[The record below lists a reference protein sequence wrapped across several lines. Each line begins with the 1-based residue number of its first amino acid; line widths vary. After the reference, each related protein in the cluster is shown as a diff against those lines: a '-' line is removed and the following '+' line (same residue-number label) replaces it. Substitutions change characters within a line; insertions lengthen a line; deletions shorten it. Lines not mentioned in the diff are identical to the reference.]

1 MKKLIIQG
9 GKKLYGSINISGS
22 KNASLP
28 ILAASLLFDEVVTL
42 KNIPD
47 VKDISTMCILLENIG
62 KKIEFS
68 KSRNEVKI
76 FPNKIKKLLA
86 SYSLVKTMRAG
97 VLVLGPLLSKYG
109 HAKVSLPGGCAI
121 GSRPVDLHTE
131 FLKKMGAK
139 IKIENGYI
147 IANATKKLSSAI
159 VKFPTISVGATENLI
174 MASVLARGKTII
186 KNIAVEPE
194 IIDLINFLN
203 LSGAK
208 ISFSSKRSL
217 IINGVEKLNNITYS
231 IIPDRIEA
239 GTYAIAA
246 LITNGKIT
254 LTNIDTDVMKNI
266 LVVVKK
272 AGAKL
277 EYNKKNSV
285 IISRNKIKSLS
296 IKTSPYPGFPTD
308 MQAQLMSLL
317 CLAKSRS
324 IINESIFEN
333 RFLHVS
339 ELKRMGA
346 NIKIKNKNAFIF
358 GVANLKGAEVMATDL
373 RASVS
378 LVLAGLAAK
387 GKTVV
392 NRIYHLERGYENLIG
407 KLKACGAQ
415 VSIKH
420 D

>member
-47 VKDISTMCILLENIG
+47 VKDISTMCILLESIG

-217 IINGVEKLNNITYS
+217 IINGVEKLNSITYS

-239 GTYAIAA
+239 GTYAIAS

-254 LTNIDTDVMKNI
+254 LKNIDIDVMKNI
-266 LVVVKK
+266 FVVLKK

-285 IISRNKIKSLS
+285 TISRNKIKSLS

>member
-47 VKDISTMCILLENIG
+47 VKDISTMCILLESIG

-68 KSRNEVKI
+68 KSRNELKI

-97 VLVLGPLLSKYG
+97 ILVLGPLLSKYG

-147 IANATKKLSSAI
+147 IANASKKLSSAI

-217 IINGVEKLNNITYS
+217 IINGVEKLNKITYS

-239 GTYAIAA
+239 GTYAIAS

-254 LTNIDTDVMKNI
+254 LKNIDTDVMKNI
-266 LVVVKK
+266 FAVLKK

-277 EYNKKNSV
+277 EYKKKNSV
-285 IISRNKIKSLS
+285 TISRNKIKSLS

>member
-47 VKDISTMCILLENIG
+47 VKDISTMCILLESIG

-109 HAKVSLPGGCAI
+109 YAKVSLPGGCAI

-239 GTYAIAA
+239 GTYAIAS

-254 LTNIDTDVMKNI
+254 LKNIDIDVMKNI
-266 LVVVKK
+266 FVVLKK

-285 IISRNKIKSLS
+285 TISRNKIKSLS

>member
-28 ILAASLLFDEVVTL
+28 ILAATLLFDEVVTL

-47 VKDISTMCILLENIG
+47 VKDISTMCILLQSIG

-97 VLVLGPLLSKYG
+97 VLVLGPLISKYG
-109 HAKVSLPGGCAI
+109 YAKVSLPGGCAI

-131 FLKKMGAK
+131 LLKKMGAK
-139 IKIENGYI
+139 INIENGYI
-147 IANATKKLSSAI
+147 IAKAPKKLKSTTI
-159 VKFPTISVGATENLI
+159 KFPSISVGATENLI
-174 MASVLARGKTII
+174 MASVLASGVTII

-208 ISFSSKRSL
+208 ILFSSKRSL
-217 IINGVEKLNNITYS
+217 VITGVEKLNSITYS

-239 GTYAIAA
+239 GTYAIAS

-254 LTNIDTDVMKNI
+254 LNNVDIKVMKNI
-266 LVVVKK
+266 FVVLKK

-285 IISRNKIKSLS
+285 TVSRNRINSLS

-317 CLAKSRS
+317 CLAKSKS
-324 IINESIFEN
+324 TINESVFEN

-346 NIKIKNKNAFIF
+346 NIKIKNKNANIF
-358 GVANLKGAEVMATDL
+358 GVANLTGAEVMATDL

-415 VSIKH
+415 VSIEH

>member
-47 VKDISTMCILLENIG
+47 VKDISTMCMLLESIG

-147 IANATKKLSSAI
+147 IANTTKKLSSAI
-159 VKFPTISVGATENLI
+159 IKFPTISVGATENLI

-239 GTYAIAA
+239 GTYAIAS

-254 LTNIDTDVMKNI
+254 LKNIDIDVMKNI
-266 LVVVKK
+266 FAALKK

-285 IISRNKIKSLS
+285 TISRNKIKSLS

>member
-47 VKDISTMCILLENIG
+47 VKDISTMCILLASIG

-239 GTYAIAA
+239 GTYAIAS

-254 LTNIDTDVMKNI
+254 LKNIDIDVMKNI
-266 LVVVKK
+266 FAALKK

-285 IISRNKIKSLS
+285 TISRNKIKSLS

>member
-1 MKKLIIQG
+1 
-9 GKKLYGSINISGS
+9 
-22 KNASLP
+22 
-28 ILAASLLFDEVVTL
+28 
-42 KNIPD
+42 
-47 VKDISTMCILLENIG
+47 
-62 KKIEFS
+62 
-68 KSRNEVKI
+68 
-76 FPNKIKKLLA
+76 
-86 SYSLVKTMRAG
+86 
-97 VLVLGPLLSKYG
+97 
-109 HAKVSLPGGCAI
+109 
-121 GSRPVDLHTE
+121 
-131 FLKKMGAK
+131 MGAK

-147 IANATKKLSSAI
+147 IANAPKKLSSAI

-203 LSGAK
+203 SSGAK

-239 GTYAIAA
+239 GTYAIAS

-254 LTNIDTDVMKNI
+254 LKNIDTDVMKNI
-266 LVVVKK
+266 FVVLKK

-285 IISRNKIKSLS
+285 TISRNKIKSLS

>member
-47 VKDISTMCILLENIG
+47 VKDISTMCILLESIG

-97 VLVLGPLLSKYG
+97 ILVLGPLLSKYG

-147 IANATKKLSSAI
+147 IANASKKLSSAI

-239 GTYAIAA
+239 GTYAIAS

-254 LTNIDTDVMKNI
+254 LKNIDTEVMKNI
-266 LVVVKK
+266 FVVLKK

-285 IISRNKIKSLS
+285 TISRNKIKSLS

>member
-47 VKDISTMCILLENIG
+47 VKDISTMCILLESIG

-97 VLVLGPLLSKYG
+97 ILVLGPLLSKYG

-147 IANATKKLSSAI
+147 IANASKKLSSAI

-217 IINGVEKLNNITYS
+217 IINGVEKLNKITYS

-239 GTYAIAA
+239 GTYAIAS

-254 LTNIDTDVMKNI
+254 LKNIDTDVMKNI
-266 LVVVKK
+266 FVVLKK

-285 IISRNKIKSLS
+285 TISRNKIKSLS

>member
-47 VKDISTMCILLENIG
+47 VKDISTMCILLESIG

-76 FPNKIKKLLA
+76 FPNKTKKLLA

-97 VLVLGPLLSKYG
+97 ILVLGPLLSKYG

-147 IANATKKLSSAI
+147 IANAPKKLSSAI

-239 GTYAIAA
+239 GTYAIAS

-254 LTNIDTDVMKNI
+254 LKNIDTEVMKNI
-266 LVVVKK
+266 FVVLKK

-285 IISRNKIKSLS
+285 TISRNKIKSLS

-387 GKTVV
+387 GTTVV